1 MVFQDPF
8 SSLDPRLR
16 VQALV
21 AESLRPLTG
30 LTKQEKDDRVATALA
45 DVGLS
50 DFTQRQRVAIARAI
64 VADPDFIIADE
75 PISALDMSIQ
85 AQVLDLFARL
95 QHERGFACLFI
106 SHDLAAVGRIASR
119 LIVMERGQVVEAGSS
134 KNILEYPT
142 HPYTRALVQA
152 APILSDEL
160 NRKR

>member
-1 MVFQDPF
+1 M
-8 SSLDPRLR
+8 
-16 VQALV
+16 
-21 AESLRPLTG
+21 
-30 LTKQEKDDRVATALA
+30 
-45 DVGLS
+45 
-50 DFTQRQRVAIARAI
+50 AIARAI